1 MRRSMGR
8 RRAPYPA
15 ANATVESRMFD
26 VALLGVAAAGFGF
39 AGEHGALWLEKRVSI
54 VFFLAKKNVTRMVL
68 VAIFFYRFPT
78 GGDALGVTKPPYH
91 RHHTVANSS
100 T

>member
-26 VALLGVAAAGFGF
+26 VALLGVAAAGIGF
-39 AGEHGALWLEKRVSI
+39 AGEHGAGLEERVPI
-54 VFFLAKKNVTRMVL
+54 VFFFLQKKMWRVW
-68 VAIFFYRFPT
+68 F
-78 GGDALGVTKPPYH
+78 
-91 RHHTVANSS
+91 
-100 T
+100 